1 MDIKEI
7 IRKAIENG
15 ENVTGQLRVKS
26 INVPSWD
33 ELEKEYNPEKHPVM
47 DKKEYPDVTI
57 YEEKQSESE
66 KNEFGEPV
74 MIKVAVGV
82 EKVSRVTYAL
92 QDLAVKRTTELC
104 FGIPVKRQYAP
115 ENDRQREIATYMEKI
130 FERNHIDTMNIERG
144 RKLFASCEIMTL
156 WYSIQQENEQYGF
169 KSKLKLRSVTYSPMQ
184 GDLLYPLFDEYG
196 DLVALS
202 VSYVR
207 KVEDKMT
214 SFFDTYTAEKH
225 LRWSN
230 NGEGSGTAM
239 ELVLNEDIKIGKIP
253 AIYMFRPTPV
263 WENTS
268 WMVYEME
275 WAVSRNGNYLRK
287 NSRPILAAFVNE
299 EIQFG
304 KSPATDKAFRDIVQY
319 PQGSSLQ
326 YVTWSQAIDNLKYYV
341 NELRQMFFTQLQ
353 LPDWS
358 YENMKTSPMS
368 GEARKQLFIDCHL
381 KVKDESGRW
390 LEFFD
395 REVNVVK
402 AYMKQM
408 LPEEYSADIDALP
421 VENIITPF
429 TITSKADD
437 LGIYVTATG
446 GKQLMSQGT
455 AIQKLGMVDDA
466 DEEMRKIQA
475 ETVQDIFAQEAA
487 Q

>member
-1 MDIKEI
+1 MLDINDI
-7 IRKAIENG
+7 IRRAIEG
-15 ENVTGQLRVKS
+15 ENVISELCEKS
-26 INVPSWD
+26 VYVPSWY
-33 ELEKEYNPEKHPVM
+33 ELEKQYNPDKHPVM
-47 DKKEYPDVTI
+47 NQKEYPDVTI
-57 YEEKQSESE
+57 FEETLSESM
-66 KNEFGEPV
+66 KDEFGNPKP
-74 MIKVAVGV
+74 IRVARGV

-104 FGIPVKRQYAP
+104 FGVPVKRQYHP
-115 ENDRQREIATYMEKI
+115 ENDRQKEIAGYLEKI
-130 FERNHIDTMNIERG
+130 FQRNHIDTVNIDRG

-156 WYSIQQENEQYGF
+156 WYGVKQPTNAYGF
-169 KSKLKLRSVTYSPMQ
+169 NSKMKLRCVTYSPMQ
-184 GDLLYPLFDEYG
+184 GDSLYPLFDEMG

-202 VSYVR
+202 IAYTR
-207 KVEDKMT
+207 KVKDTEVT
-214 SFFDTYTAEKH
+214 FFDTYTAEKH

-230 NGEGSGTAM
+230 EGKEISSAM
-239 ELVLNEDIKIGKIP
+239 IIVQNEDIKVYKIP
-253 AIYMFRPTPV
+253 AVYMFRPTPV

-287 NSRPILAAFVNE
+287 NSRPILAAFVDE
-299 EIQFG
+299 EVQFNQ
-304 KSPATDKAFRDIVQY
+304 SPATDKSFRDVVQY
-319 PQGSSLQ
+319 PSASRLE
-326 YVTWSQAIDNLKYYV
+326 YVTWNQAIDNLKYYV

-395 REVNVVK
+395 REINVVK
-402 AYMKQM
+402 AYLKLM
-408 LPEEYSADIDALP
+408 LPEDYGADIDALE

-429 TITSKADD
+429 TISNDSD
-437 LGIYVTATG
+437 EVSILVNATG

-455 AIQKLGMVDDA
+455 AIRKLGMVDDA
-466 DEEMRKIQA
+466 DAELELIQR
-475 ETVQDIFAQEAA
+475 ENTMDLFSGEAA

>member
-1 MDIKEI
+1 MDIQDI
-7 IRKAIENG
+7 IRRATENN
-15 ENVTGQLRVKS
+15 ENVTGALRAKS
-26 INVPSWD
+26 ITVPSWY
-33 ELEKEYNPEKHPVM
+33 ELEKEYNPDKHPVM
-47 DKKEYPDVTI
+47 DKTEYPDITL
-57 YEEKQSESE
+57 YEEKKSDSEF
-66 KNEFGEPV
+66 NEFGEPKT
-74 MIKVAVGV
+74 IKVAVGV

-104 FGIPVKRQYAP
+104 FGIPVKRQYTMA
-115 ENDRQREIATYMEKI
+115 NDRQKKVALYMEKI
-130 FERNHIDTMNIERG
+130 FQKNHIDTMNIDRG

-156 WYSIQQENEQYGF
+156 WYSIPQANESYGF
-169 KSKLKLRSVTYSPMQ
+169 KSKMKLRSVTYSPMQ

-202 VSYVR
+202 VAYSR
-207 KVEDKMT
+207 KVEEKMT

-230 NGEGSGTAM
+230 GGEGSGTAM
-239 ELVLNEDIKIGKIP
+239 SLVLNEDIVIGKIP
-253 AIYMFRPTPV
+253 AVYMYRPTPV

-299 EIQFG
+299 EIQFNQA
-304 KSPATDKAFRDIVQY
+304 PEVDKAFRDIVQY

-341 NELRQMFFTQLQ
+341 NELRQMYFTQLQ

-408 LPEEYSADIDALP
+408 LPEDWASDIDALV
-421 VENIITPF
+421 VENVITPYA
-429 TITSKADD
+429 ITSKMDD
-437 LGIYVTATG
+437 LNFYSTATG
-446 GKQLMSQGT
+446 GKQLMSQIT
-455 AIQKLGMVDDA
+455 AIRKLDIVDDPDA
-466 DEEMRKIQA
+466 EMENIHN
-475 ETVQDIFAQEAA
+475 EGVQDLFAAA
-487 Q
+487 AE